1 MVEVW
6 ALSLIYL
13 DPVNFTILKHTSL
26 LLKSE
31 KEVSLGNSDRLIRNR
46 FQQVGCISFSDSF
59 AVSVKQKCCR
69 HSMLTSFFMK
79 LVNKRE
85 YNTDPYILDRF
96 ERSLKSIPK
105 EKNKYKIV

>member
-1 MVEVW
+1 
-6 ALSLIYL
+6 
-13 DPVNFTILKHTSL
+13 
-26 LLKSE
+26 
-31 KEVSLGNSDRLIRNR
+31 
-46 FQQVGCISFSDSF
+46 
-59 AVSVKQKCCR
+59 
-69 HSMLTSFFMK
+69 MLTSFFMK